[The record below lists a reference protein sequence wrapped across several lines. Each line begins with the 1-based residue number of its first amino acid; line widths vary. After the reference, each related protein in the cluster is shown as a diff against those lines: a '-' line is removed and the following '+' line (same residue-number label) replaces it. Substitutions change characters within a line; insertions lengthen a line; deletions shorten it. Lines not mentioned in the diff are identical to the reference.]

1 MKYLKNWMIFEST
14 WSLEEFIQELTYH
27 LGQYNL
33 TVVYIR
39 ELISKFDIESE
50 IEMGKTPLQ
59 LSKEIIS
66 DSGLDERGKEGFMKV
81 NMYKPGPDVIK
92 YL

>member
-1 MKYLKNWMIFEST
+1 MKYLKKWMIFEST

-50 IEMGKTPLQ
+50 IEMGKHHYNYQ
-59 LSKEIIS
+59 KKLS
-66 DSGLDERGKEGFMKV
+66 
-81 NMYKPGPDVIK
+81 VIRI
-92 YL
+92 

>member
-1 MKYLKNWMIFEST
+1 MIFEST
-14 WSLEEFIQELTYH
+14 WSPEEFIQELTYQ

-50 IEMGKTPLQ
+50 IEMGKTPLE

-66 DSGLDERGKEGFMKV
+66 DSDLDERGKEGFMKV

>member
-1 MKYLKNWMIFEST
+1 MRFIKSYRLFEST
-14 WSLEEFIQELTYH
+14 WSLEEFTQELTYY
-27 LGQYNL
+27 LAQYNL

-39 ELISKFDIESE
+39 ELISKWDIISE
-50 IEMGKTPLQ
+50 IEMGKTPLE

-66 DSGLDERGKEGFMKV
+66 DMDLEERGREGYTKV
-81 NMYKPGPDVIK
+81 FVRRPGPDVMK